1 LPRLVG
7 QAAAVA
13 AALQVVA
20 WVAFFTPSGRFA
32 AGGIPSEI
40 AFAALVAWVLGCS
53 VMMFV
58 RPRRAT
64 TT

>member
-1 LPRLVG
+1 M
-7 QAAAVA
+7 A

-20 WVAFFTPSGRFA
+20 WVAFFTPTGKFA

-53 VMMFV
+53 GTMLVLG
-58 RPRRAT
+58 RRART
-64 TT
+64 T